1 MTRIILFI
9 ISIILLPASGAR
21 AKIIDYSNCHLY
33 EIKLD
38 SNSNLRILAVIEN
51 NIVVKVSADPEAN
64 DKIIK
69 LKWSKENFDAYNTY
83 SDPDNPF
90 FVDGDYGWLRLYK
103 GLPGAYENYIK
114 RYKTIKKLDKYS
126 FSINIENS
134 TITRIYTY
142 SDDWFKKVEKSPV
155 DSRLTRSIVY
165 KIESYADEIIIGK
178 RKTNFENRAGQVG
191 SEFEVIINLKD
202 STFKENYYTSEN
214 YKTKLVHDWPKVICN
229 NISSKAGL
237 GSKNYLDYWW
247 ALVLIAG
254 IIFFIYT
261 QTGKEFNIQNQF
273 KIEKILKLFTY
284 LKFKKVEKKNKTN
297 KKDSS
302 KKEDFK
308 DYLG

>member
-1 MTRIILFI
+1 MIRLILFMV
-9 ISIILLPASGAR
+9 SVILLLASGAR

-229 NISSKAGL
+229 NLSSKAGL

>member
-1 MTRIILFI
+1 MTRL
-9 ISIILLPASGAR
+9 IILLVSGMLLLVGGAR
-21 AKIIDYSNCHLY
+21 AKILDYSNCHLH
-33 EIKLD
+33 EIMLD
-38 SNSNLRILAVIEN
+38 SNSKLRFEAITKN
-51 NIVVKVSADPEAN
+51 NTIKLTTASEGL

-69 LKWSKENFDAYNTY
+69 LKWSKENFDAYNTF
-83 SDPDNPF
+83 SDPSESM

-103 GLPGAYENYIK
+103 GLPDAYDNYIK
-114 RYKTIKKLDKYS
+114 KYKTIKRFDKYS
-126 FSINIENS
+126 YSINIENS
-134 TITRIYTY
+134 TITRIVTY

-155 DSRLTRSIVY
+155 DSRLTKSIVF
-165 KIESYADEIIIGK
+165 KITSYADGIVVGK
-178 RKTNFENRAGQVG
+178 KKSEFGNRAGQVG

-202 STFKENYYTSEN
+202 SIFKENYYDTTD
-214 YKTKLVHDWPKVICN
+214 YQTKLVHDWPKVICN

-284 LKFKKVEKKNKTN
+284 LKLKDPEKKYNKIN
-297 KKDSS
+297 KKNSS

>member
-1 MTRIILFI
+1 
-9 ISIILLPASGAR
+9 LPASGAR